1 MRFVNPFA
9 LDLKNFRSSSPK
21 SGFTLLEVL
30 VALALLGIS
39 MVAIFELFSSNL
51 KGITASDD
59 YVSAILKAESQMREI
74 LDNDN
79 LTEESLSATMEDGSK
94 IDTSVV
100 DTATDRTENLP
111 VKLLEVSVT
120 IHWTRGTRER
130 SFTLK
135 TMKLVNKQV

>member
-1 MRFVNPFA
+1 MRFVNPFV

-59 YVSAILKAESQMREI
+59 YVSAVLKAESQMREI

-79 LTEESLSATMEDGSK
+79 LAEESMSATMEDGSK

-120 IHWTRGTRER
+120 IHWTRGTKER